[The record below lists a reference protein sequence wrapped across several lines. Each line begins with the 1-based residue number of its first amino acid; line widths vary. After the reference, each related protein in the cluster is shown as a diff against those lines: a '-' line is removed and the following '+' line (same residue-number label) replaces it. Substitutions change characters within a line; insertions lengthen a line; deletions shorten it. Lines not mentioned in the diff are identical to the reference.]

1 MSKARGDQE
10 PAAKR
15 GPSSQEESPH
25 PGMGFA
31 EFVTIVAAMMAV
43 NALAIDIML
52 PALPS
57 IGGSL
62 NVSEENRTQL
72 VITAYL
78 IGFGFTQLFY
88 GTLSDRYGR
97 KPILI
102 AGLLIYAL
110 FGALSVIATSFEQ
123 LLFARLMQGVGAAA
137 SRVIALS
144 LVRDCYG
151 GRRMAKVMSLVMIVF
166 IAVPV
171 VAPSLGQVLVLLG
184 PWRLIFAVLT
194 VMGLVLIAWTLLRLP
209 ETLPPER
216 RIAISPKS
224 IVTSFR
230 IVLSNRITLGY
241 ALAATVV
248 MGSLFGF
255 INSAQQIFVDVFEI
269 GAIFPLA
276 FASIALFM
284 AMASVINS
292 RIVERLGM
300 RRVSHSALLL
310 FTAAGIVHSLINL
323 AGLETVWLFI
333 ALQAVTMF
341 GFGLVMPNFN
351 SIAMDPVGQ
360 VAGTASSFLGFITTL
375 GGALLGYFIGQAFN
389 GTPLPMALG
398 FAGLGIASIIIVLV
412 TEQGRLFRG
421 VYD

>member
-10 PAAKR
+10 SATKEQR
-15 GPSSQEESPH
+15 TSQEDSPH

-57 IGGSL
+57 IGNSL
-62 NVSEENRTQL
+62 NVTEENRIQL

-123 LLFARLMQGVGAAA
+123 VLFARLMQGVGAAA

-171 VAPSLGQVLVLLG
+171 VAPSLGQILVLLG

-194 VMGLVLIAWTLLRLP
+194 VMGLVLILWTLLRLP
-209 ETLPPER
+209 ETLPRER

-224 IVTSFR
+224 IATSFR
-230 IVLSNRITLGY
+230 IVLTTRITVGY

-255 INSAQQIFVDVFEI
+255 INSSQQIFVDVFEI

-284 AMASVINS
+284 AMASVTNS

-323 AGLETVWLFI
+323 LGLETVWLFI
-333 ALQAVTMF
+333 AMQAITMF
-341 GFGLVMPNFN
+341 AFGLVMPNFN

-398 FAGLGIASIIIVLV
+398 FAGLGIASTMIVLV
-412 TEQGRLFRG
+412 TEKGRLFRG

>member
-1 MSKARGDQE
+1 MSKPLSEKTAGKTADT
-10 PAAKR
+10 
-15 GPSSQEESPH
+15 PH

-52 PALPS
+52 PALPA
-57 IGGSL
+57 IGESL
-62 NVSEENRTQL
+62 NVSEDNRIQL

-78 IGFGFTQLFY
+78 IGFGFTQIFY
-88 GTLSDRYGR
+88 GTLSDRFGR

-102 AGLLIYAL
+102 IGLLIYAG
-110 FGALSVIATSFEQ
+110 FGAYSVIATSFEQ
-123 LLFARLMQGVGAAA
+123 VLFARVMQGVGAAA

-171 VAPSLGQVLVLLG
+171 VAPSLGQALVLLG

-194 VMGLVLIAWTLLRLP
+194 LMGIVLVFWILLRLP

-216 RIAISPKS
+216 RTAISPAG
-224 IVTSFR
+224 IAASFR
-230 IVLSNRITLGY
+230 IVLTNRITVGY
-241 ALAATVV
+241 AFAATVI

-255 INSAQQIFVDVFEI
+255 INSSQQIFVDVFEI

-284 AMASVINS
+284 AMASITNS
-292 RIVERLGM
+292 RVVERLGM

-310 FTAAGIVHSLINL
+310 FTAIGILHSIVNL
-323 AGLETVWLFI
+323 LGIETVWSFI
-333 ALQAVTMF
+333 ALQAITMF
-341 GFGLVMPNFN
+341 TFGLIMPNFN
-351 SIAMDPVGQ
+351 SIALDPVGE

-375 GGALLGYFIGQAFN
+375 GGALLGYFIGQAFD

-398 FAGLGIASIIIVLV
+398 FAALGMASTAIVLF
-412 TEQGRLFRG
+412 TEQGRLFKG

>member
-10 PAAKR
+10 RATKGQP
-15 GPSSQEESPH
+15 PSQEDSPH
-25 PGMGFA
+25 PGMGFT

-57 IGGSL
+57 IGNSL
-62 NVSEENRTQL
+62 NVTEENRTQL

-102 AGLLIYAL
+102 VGLLIYAL

-123 LLFARLMQGVGAAA
+123 VLFARLMQGVGAAA

-194 VMGLVLIAWTLLRLP
+194 VMGLVLILWTLLRLP

-216 RIAISPKS
+216 RIAISPAS
-224 IVTSFR
+224 IASSFR
-230 IVLSNRITLGY
+230 IVLTNRITVGY

-255 INSAQQIFVDVFEI
+255 INSSQQIFVDVFEI

-284 AMASVINS
+284 AMASVTNS

-323 AGLETVWLFI
+323 FGLETVWLFI
-333 ALQAVTMF
+333 AMQAITMF
-341 GFGLVMPNFN
+341 AFGLVMPNFN

-398 FAGLGIASIIIVLV
+398 FAGLGIASTVIVLV
-412 TEQGRLFRG
+412 TEKGRLFRG

>member
-1 MSKARGDQE
+1 MSTSNSENTADKTAD
-10 PAAKR
+10 
-15 GPSSQEESPH
+15 SPH

-52 PALPS
+52 PALPA
-57 IGGSL
+57 IGETL
-62 NVSEENRTQL
+62 NVSEANRIQL

-78 IGFGFTQLFY
+78 LGFGFTQLFY
-88 GTLSDRYGR
+88 GTLSDRFGR
-97 KPILI
+97 KPVLVI
-102 AGLLIYAL
+102 GLLIYAG
-110 FGALSVIATSFEQ
+110 FGAFSVVAASFEQ
-123 LLFARLMQGVGAAA
+123 VLFARVMQGVGAAA

-171 VAPSLGQVLVLLG
+171 VAPSIGQALVLLG

-194 VMGLVLIAWTLLRLP
+194 LMGVVLVAWILLRLP

-216 RIAISPKS
+216 RTAISPAG
-224 IVTSFR
+224 IAASFR
-230 IVLSNRITLGY
+230 IVLTNRITVGY
-241 ALAATVV
+241 AFAATVV

-284 AMASVINS
+284 AMASITNS
-292 RIVERLGM
+292 RVVERLGM

-310 FTAAGIVHSLINL
+310 FTGVGVLHSAFNLLGI
-323 AGLETVWLFI
+323 ETVWSFI
-333 ALQAVTMF
+333 ALQAITMF
-341 GFGLVMPNFN
+341 AFGLIMPNFN
-351 SIAMDPVGQ
+351 SIALDPVGE

-375 GGALLGYFIGQAFN
+375 GGALLGYFIGQAFD

-398 FAGLGIASIIIVLV
+398 FAALGVVATAIVLF
-412 TEQGRLFRG
+412 TEQGRLFKG
-421 VYD
+421 IYD